1 MNKEIKTDYPYMP
14 ELLKLPRYD
23 ELPTMG
29 LYMEQLVDYINDK
42 LGPFFSELGV
52 KPLTRSMVN
61 NYVKA
66 KLIAPPENKKYYE
79 LSIAMV
85 IVMYVVK
92 TSYSTT
98 DVGDIIA
105 LGLTYE
111 DIGKIYNR
119 FCEAIESATAQVFG
133 GNISLNLEDNNSDT
147 NKYVLKNIALS
158 IACKFFTTK
167 CFIEAT
173 KH

>member
-1 MNKEIKTDYPYMP
+1 MNKNIKTDYPYMP

-42 LGPFFSELGV
+42 LGPFFSEIGV

-119 FCEAIESATAQVFG
+119 FCEAVEDATKQVFAG
-133 GNISLNLEDNNSDT
+133 DVNLKFEKNESDE
-147 NKYVLKNIALS
+147 NKFILKNIALS

-173 KH
+173 KC